1 MTDPYSPPPSQ
12 PNDPYAPPPSQPG
25 APNQPAAPVP
35 YGQTYPMAAQEH
47 PQGTTVLVLGIVGI
61 FFTLAAPF
69 AWYLGSKAMKEIRA
83 SGQQYS
89 NEQNINIGRILGM
102 VFTIIGIV
110 GLVFFIIFT
119 IIVTVAAMSS
129 AR

>member
-12 PNDPYAPPPSQPG
+12 PNDPYSPAPSPTSQPG
-25 APNQPAAPVP
+25 QPMT
-35 YGQTYPMAAQEH
+35 YGQSYPMAPQEH

-69 AWYLGSKAMKEIRA
+69 AWYLGSKALKEIRA
-83 SGQQYS
+83 SGQHYS

-110 GLVFFIIFT
+110 TIVFFIIFT